1 MSFNHSPGGRL
12 CLSLAL
18 SLSVSLSVST
28 TLYFLLLFFFFSLHS
43 LSSLRRVRSLISR
56 AIRYV
61 YVLLNEGRVRSTTTS
76 LPLPPHLPPT
86 TTMSLNFYDSH
97 DFLFFTLLDPLD
109 SNTLLYS
116 TSLFFFFLLF
126 LLFRRVCKPSS
137 PCSCFH
143 ATRGGVREGVEIS

>member
-1 MSFNHSPGGRL
+1 MVG
-12 CLSLAL
+12 
-18 SLSVSLSVST
+18 SVSLSLF
-28 TLYFLLLFFFFSLHS
+28 LYLSLYRSLLLPVLLITFFFFSTS

>member
-1 MSFNHSPGGRL
+1 MVG
-12 CLSLAL
+12 
-18 SLSVSLSVST
+18 SVSLSLF
-28 TLYFLLLFFFFSLHS
+28 LYLSLYRSLLLPVLLITFFFFSTS

-116 TSLFFFFLLF
+116 TSLFFFFFTFFTLSTSLQAVVSVF
-126 LLFRRVCKPSS
+126 VFPR
-137 PCSCFH
+137 H
-143 ATRGGVREGVEIS
+143 EGGG

>member
-1 MSFNHSPGGRL
+1 MVG
-12 CLSLAL
+12 
-18 SLSVSLSVST
+18 SVSLSLF
-28 TLYFLLLFFFFSLHS
+28 LYLSLYRSLLLPVLLITFFFFSTS

-116 TSLFFFFLLF
+116 TSLFFFFF
-126 LLFRRVCKPSS
+126 YFFYSFDEFASRRLRARVSTP
-137 PCSCFH
+137 
-143 ATRGGVREGVEIS
+143 RGGG